1 MNDAAQNALL
11 KNLEEPP
18 ENVIFI
24 LTTSTVSRLRPTIVS
39 RCWRIPFDPLNE
51 DDVVTVLTE
60 YFNVEQKKA
69 EEAALFSMGSVQT
82 ALNLI
87 NMNITELKEKIISV
101 LRYSFGRKY
110 NSAFEE
116 LNSALSD
123 QTDSSF
129 SLIVNMINA
138 WINDLQKH
146 KLGINNFYFEDHEDT
161 LEKFNSKFPDVV
173 LNEITTRLDAL
184 SGLPRNNINPSLL
197 NASLILE
204 LSSVVI
210 QK

>member
-1 MNDAAQNALL
+1 
-11 KNLEEPP
+11 
-18 ENVIFI
+18 
-24 LTTSTVSRLRPTIVS
+24 
-39 RCWRIPFDPLNE
+39 
-51 DDVVTVLTE
+51 
-60 YFNVEQKKA
+60 
-69 EEAALFSMGSVQT
+69 
-82 ALNLI
+82 
-87 NMNITELKEKIISV
+87 
-101 LRYSFGRKY
+101 
-110 NSAFEE
+110 
-116 LNSALSD
+116 
-123 QTDSSF
+123 
-129 SLIVNMINA
+129 MINA

-146 KLGINNFYFEDHEDT
+146 KLGINNFYFKDHEET